1 MENDYSRQERRE
13 FIRLDYVT
21 PLAYKVCKE
30 ETISK
35 LLLGYTSNISEVG
48 ILCTIDQKVDKEDVL
63 WLSFDRATLTICED
77 LEKNILIYQNG
88 IIGRV
93 ARIDKK
99 DDGMYDVGIK
109 FITRQEPDST
119 NIYPKINF
127 LDKGSISQNE

>member
-1 MENDYSRQERRE
+1 MENDYSMQERRE